1 MGGRGSG
8 RRSSYSGKP
17 ETNDSMPLDIRRIA
31 RSGLLI
37 PGSSFGWQW
46 TVNDRP
52 VASIRIR
59 VDWESLV
66 LSYRM
71 KSTGEVV
78 EQRVQTQTTPC
89 HLGGQRHW
97 FACPLCSKRVAVVYA
112 PGRYFA
118 CRQCCGLG
126 YATQKESAGD
136 RAATRADKLR
146 KRLGGWH
153 FERTG
158 WKAQGHALE
167 NFPTAQKS
175 SRCTGPDQ
183 FAGHGPPVWLS
194 SITTGWVNLFSKTAL
209 DLEKG
214 SVGKDFRA
222 FIDAVIRVFEGLA
235 VHDAKRIAH
244 LLFEP
249 TG

>member
-17 ETNDSMPLDIRRIA
+17 ETNDSMPLDIRKIA

-37 PGSSFGWQW
+37 PSSSFGWQW

-52 VASIRIR
+52 VASIRIW
-59 VDWESLV
+59 VDRESLV

-78 EQRVQTQTTPC
+78 EQRVQMHTTPC

-97 FACPLCSKRVAVVYA
+97 FTCPRCRKRVAVLYA

-118 CRQCCGLG
+118 CRQCGGLG
-126 YATQKESAGD
+126 YATQKEGAGD

-146 KRLGGWH
+146 KRLGWEAGILNGPGGKPKGMH
-153 FERTG
+153 RETFLR
-158 WKAQGHALE
+158 L
-167 NFPTAQKS
+167 KS
-175 SRCTGPDQ
+175 Q
-183 FAGHGPPVWLS
+183 
-194 SITTGWVNLFSKTAL
+194 
-209 DLEKG
+209 
-214 SVGKDFRA
+214 
-222 FIDAVIRVFEGLA
+222 
-235 VHDAKRIAH
+235 HDALVQISLQDMARQLDFVQR
-244 LLFEP
+244 LLE
-249 TG
+249 G